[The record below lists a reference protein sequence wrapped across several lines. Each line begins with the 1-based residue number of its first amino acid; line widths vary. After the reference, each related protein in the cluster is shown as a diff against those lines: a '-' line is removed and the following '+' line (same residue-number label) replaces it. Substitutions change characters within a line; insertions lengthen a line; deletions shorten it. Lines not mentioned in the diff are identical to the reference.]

1 MSDPQKP
8 SGQNSRLVLFGT
20 LVVAV
25 IGGLVILL
33 ALLNRPTPEAQNTG
47 LAIIE
52 GEAFDGITAVDPPR
66 PLQDFTLVGQT
77 GEPVSLRNLRGKMT
91 LILFGYT
98 HCPDVC
104 PLTLLEYKQI
114 KQGLGERADDVNF
127 VFISVDGERDTP
139 EAMNDYINRFDPTF
153 IGLTGDEAT
162 LTRIGGDYDLY
173 FTKRP
178 DPSGSA
184 ENYLVDH
191 NSSTYLVDVEGN
203 LVALYVF
210 GTESDVIAADIAG
223 RIETA

>member
-1 MSDPQKP
+1 MSASPKP
-8 SGQNSRLVLFGT
+8 PTQNSRLILFGT
-20 LVVAV
+20 IAVAV
-25 IGGLVILL
+25 IGGLVIVL
-33 ALLNRPTPEAQNTG
+33 ALLNRPAPPTQNTG
-47 LAIIE
+47 AAIIE
-52 GEAFDGITAVDPPR
+52 GDAFDGVTSVEPPR
-66 PLQDFTLVGQT
+66 PLQDFTLISQT
-77 GEPVSLRNLRGKMT
+77 GDPVSLRDLRGKMT

-114 KQGLGERADDVNF
+114 KEGLGERGDDVNY

-139 EAMNDYINRFDPTF
+139 EAMNDYINRFDSTF
-153 IGLTGDEAT
+153 IGMTGDEAT

-191 NSSTYLVDVEGN
+191 NSSTYLIDAEGN

-210 GTESDVIAADIAG
+210 GTEADVITADIEG
-223 RIETA
+223 RMGAA